1 MPPKS
6 PEQIS
11 TASTPTVP
19 FGAYYASAAG
29 GRVRFS
35 ASTDYVM
42 INDEGV
48 TDLALFVNPPNSGV
62 DCYLDIGEFGAS
74 FDARFRRLGGFAHTI
89 PDVSAGPLS
98 RNTGGGSQV
107 AACRLYRPGQ
117 YTVSGG
123 DVRKTAY
130 MRASTNYITM
140 IEGRSVVRPG
150 NALAWTI
157 QATRANIG
165 GRPHGF
171 VHLEWIELPAA
182 S

>member
-89 PDVSAGPLS
+89 PDVSAGPPS
-98 RNTGGGSQV
+98 RGGCGRTGC
-107 AACRLYRPGQ
+107 A
-117 YTVSGG
+117 
-123 DVRKTAY
+123 
-130 MRASTNYITM
+130 RARARRAR
-140 IEGRSVVRPG
+140 RS
-150 NALAWTI
+150 
-157 QATRANIG
+157 TRAPRRCRRAG
-165 GRPHGF
+165 STPPTSRRDG
-171 VHLEWIELPAA
+171 AA
-182 S
+182 G